1 MIPDWMDRSLRREA
15 NEEKASY
22 EDEEEERLS
31 DCGGRS
37 MMD

>member
-22 EDEEEERLS
+22 EEEEERLS